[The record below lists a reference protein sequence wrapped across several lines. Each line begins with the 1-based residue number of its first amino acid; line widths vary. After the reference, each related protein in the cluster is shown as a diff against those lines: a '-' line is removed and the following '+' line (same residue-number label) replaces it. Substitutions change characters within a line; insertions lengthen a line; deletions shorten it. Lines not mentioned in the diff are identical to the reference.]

1 MWFEE
6 RSWSNLRMSDL
17 VEEWRDLW
25 SFKVDFMVAAISYV
39 FATTNLLN
47 LPKLILENGGIAF
60 VTAYGVVLAVLV
72 LPTILLELAVGQL
85 TGRAPVQAFHSLSPV
100 FKGVGISQVLFTL
113 LVLATMTRFLGW
125 LFLFVF
131 HLFWTIQA
139 DRPGLPWLNCKY
151 FPELL
156 SAPCR
161 DAGSMANFTLA
172 AHTKLSA
179 VRDESSMM
187 QFMSVLERPSS
198 SVAEFGDFQYFI
210 LAAQGLVWITVF
222 CGICFGVRWLG
233 KVIPFLFMAAFSMLL
248 ALLIRACTMEGLLNI
263 FNIYI
268 DSTDWS
274 RLADYKLWKIVCEQA
289 ILATGIGFGAFITM
303 GSYNRRSNNLVGD
316 SILIVLG
323 HAFLTMMQVITVVGL
338 VGFVVSKT
346 GLAPFDVMD
355 KGEAQMWHI
364 LTYFSYL
371 PNVKLWSGLL
381 LFASICILL
390 NIFYLLSLS
399 VLATLEDALGDRW
412 SRCFPRF
419 VLALFVCCLCFSIS
433 LYFATQAGRHAYE
446 LVTGYL
452 KYITIFVILTFELFA
467 TAWFYCAHRLGMDL
481 HVMLRNAC
489 CWCFGHFVLLF
500 TYLLPV
506 IPAAVALLNLH
517 DYDFSTFSPAIHSW
531 PYSEWL
537 GAAVALGPLLPIPLV
552 LFFTILCACCCRGKQ
567 GYTRGQR
574 LRNVFASNLRRD
586 QRDKSV
592 PHPRY
597 TTSAPGYLLLPQ
609 APLAEPETYA

>member
-1 MWFEE
+1 
-6 RSWSNLRMSDL
+6 
-17 VEEWRDLW
+17 
-25 SFKVDFMVAAISYV
+25 
-39 FATTNLLN
+39 
-47 LPKLILENGGIAF
+47 
-60 VTAYGVVLAVLV
+60 
-72 LPTILLELAVGQL
+72 
-85 TGRAPVQAFHSLSPV
+85 
-100 FKGVGISQVLFTL
+100 
-113 LVLATMTRFLGW
+113 
-125 LFLFVF
+125 
-131 HLFWTIQA
+131 
-139 DRPGLPWLNCKY
+139 
-151 FPELL
+151 
-156 SAPCR
+156 
-161 DAGSMANFTLA
+161 
-172 AHTKLSA
+172 
-179 VRDESSMM
+179 
-187 QFMSVLERPSS
+187 
-198 SVAEFGDFQYFI
+198 
-210 LAAQGLVWITVF
+210 
-222 CGICFGVRWLG
+222 
-233 KVIPFLFMAAFSMLL
+233 
-248 ALLIRACTMEGLLNI
+248 
-263 FNIYI
+263 
-268 DSTDWS
+268 
-274 RLADYKLWKIVCEQA
+274 
-289 ILATGIGFGAFITM
+289 
-303 GSYNRRSNNLVGD
+303 
-316 SILIVLG
+316 
-323 HAFLTMMQVITVVGL
+323 MMQVITVVGL

-586 QRDKSV
+586 QRDKSNQRRM
-592 PHPRY
+592 HSSR
-597 TTSAPGYLLLPQ
+597 SAYHVTIEAILILSQ
-609 APLAEPETYA
+609 